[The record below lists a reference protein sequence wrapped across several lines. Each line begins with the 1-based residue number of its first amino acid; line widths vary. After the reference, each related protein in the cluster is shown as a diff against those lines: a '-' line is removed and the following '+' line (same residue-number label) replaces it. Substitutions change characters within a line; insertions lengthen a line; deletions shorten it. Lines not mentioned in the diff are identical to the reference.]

1 MLKETEHAVPAICH
15 PRESGGPPNTV
26 LRKTIASGSPS
37 PGFGQRP
44 ELGARRRRP
53 AAILHEFIICATL
66 IRSKQV
72 QVGETEVTYTIAVAG
87 KGGTGKTTISAL
99 VIDYLTRN
107 KKGLV
112 LAIDADPSTNLNL
125 ALGVP
130 LDDTVGDVREETATA
145 VGGSG
150 ALGGMSKWD
159 YLDYRINDAL
169 VEETSFDLLAMGRP
183 EGPGCYCA
191 ANNILRTSV
200 DRLSDAYDY
209 VVIDN
214 EAGLEHLSRRTT
226 QDVDLLLLVSDPSL
240 RGIIA
245 AGRVAELVDELKT
258 SVGAVYLIVNRVNG
272 DTLSEPLLKAIEEH
286 GLNLAGIIPA
296 DPAVNELDALGEPLV
311 NLPEDAPVRR
321 SLGAILA
328 SVNGGLGAA

>member
-1 MLKETEHAVPAICH
+1 MTK
-15 PRESGGPPNTV
+15 
-26 LRKTIASGSPS
+26 
-37 PGFGQRP
+37 
-44 ELGARRRRP
+44 
-53 AAILHEFIICATL
+53 
-66 IRSKQV
+66 
-72 QVGETEVTYTIAVAG
+72 TIAVAG

-99 VIDYLTRN
+99 VIDYLAKN
-107 KKGLV
+107 QEGAI

-130 LDDTVGDVREETATA
+130 LEDTVGDVREETATA

-150 ALGGMSKWD
+150 ALGGMTKWD
-159 YLDYRINDAL
+159 YLDYRINEAL
-169 VEETSFDLLAMGRP
+169 VEEMSFDLLAMGRP

-226 QDVDLLLLVSDPSL
+226 QDVDLLLVVSDPSL

-258 SVGAVYLIVNRVNG
+258 SVGAVHLIVNRVNG
-272 DTLSEPLLKAIEEH
+272 DSLSEPLLKAIEEQK
-286 GLNLAGIIPA
+286 LNLAGLIPS

-311 NLPEDAPVRR
+311 NLPEDDPARR
-321 SLGAILA
+321 TLGAILA
-328 SVNGGLGAA
+328 SLDARLAES

>member
-1 MLKETEHAVPAICH
+1 
-15 PRESGGPPNTV
+15 
-26 LRKTIASGSPS
+26 
-37 PGFGQRP
+37 
-44 ELGARRRRP
+44 
-53 AAILHEFIICATL
+53 
-66 IRSKQV
+66 
-72 QVGETEVTYTIAVAG
+72 VTKTIAVAG

-99 VIDYLTRN
+99 VIDYLARN
-107 KKGLV
+107 KRGTV

-130 LDDTVGDVREETATA
+130 LYDTVGDVREETATA
-145 VGGSG
+145 VGGG
-150 ALGGMSKWD
+150 RALGGLSKWD
-159 YLDYRINDAL
+159 YLDLRINEAL

-226 QDVDLLLLVSDPSL
+226 QDVDLLIIVSDPSL

-245 AGRVAELVDELKT
+245 AGRVAELIDELDT
-258 SVGAVYLIVNRVNG
+258 AVGAAYLVVNRVNG
-272 DTLSEPLLKAIEEH
+272 DDLPEPLKEAIAEQK
-286 GLNLAGIIPA
+286 LQLAGLLPA
-296 DPAVNELDALGEPLV
+296 DPAVNELDALGQPIV
-311 NLPEDAPVRR
+311 DLPEDAPVRR
-321 SLGAILA
+321 SLEAILA
-328 SVNGGLGAA
+328 AVDGNL

>member
-1 MLKETEHAVPAICH
+1 MTK
-15 PRESGGPPNTV
+15 
-26 LRKTIASGSPS
+26 
-37 PGFGQRP
+37 
-44 ELGARRRRP
+44 
-53 AAILHEFIICATL
+53 
-66 IRSKQV
+66 
-72 QVGETEVTYTIAVAG
+72 TIAVAG

-99 VIDYLTRN
+99 VIDYLARN
-107 KKGLV
+107 KKGAI

-145 VGGSG
+145 VGGG
-150 ALGGMSKWD
+150 QALGGLSKWD
-159 YLDYRINDAL
+159 YLDFRINEAL
-169 VEETSFDLLAMGRP
+169 VEEKGFDLLAMGRP

-226 QDVDLLLLVSDPSL
+226 RDVDLLLVVSDPTL

-245 AGRVAELVDELKT
+245 AGRVAEVVDELKT
-258 SVGAVYLIVNRVNG
+258 DVGDVYLIVNRVVG
-272 DTLSEPLLKAIEEH
+272 DRLSEPLMKAIEEQN
-286 GLNLAGIIPA
+286 LNLVGLIPA
-296 DPAVNELDALGEPLV
+296 DPAVNELDALGEPIIR
-311 NLPEDAPVRR
+311 LPEDALVRR
-321 SLGAILA
+321 SLEAILQ
-328 SVNGGLGAA
+328 SVNGGV

>member
-1 MLKETEHAVPAICH
+1 M
-15 PRESGGPPNTV
+15 
-26 LRKTIASGSPS
+26 
-37 PGFGQRP
+37 
-44 ELGARRRRP
+44 
-53 AAILHEFIICATL
+53 
-66 IRSKQV
+66 QV
-72 QVGETEVTYTIAVAG
+72 TKTIAVAG

-99 VIDYLTRN
+99 VIDYLTKN
-107 KKGLV
+107 KRGTV

-125 ALGVP
+125 ALGVS
-130 LDDTVGDVREETATA
+130 LYDTVGDVREETATA

-150 ALGGMSKWD
+150 AMGGMSKWD
-159 YLDYRINDAL
+159 YLDLRINEAL
-169 VEETSFDLLAMGRP
+169 IEETRFDLLAMGRP

-226 QDVDLLLLVSDPSL
+226 RDVDLLLLISDPSL

-258 SVGAVYLIVNRVNG
+258 AVGSVYLIINRVNG
-272 DTLSEPLLKAIEEH
+272 EVLPEPLMKAVKDH
-286 GLNLAGIIPA
+286 NLRLAGLIPS
-296 DPAVNELDALGEPLV
+296 DPGVNALDAMGEPIV
-311 NLPEDAPVRR
+311 NLPEDAPIR
-321 SLGAILA
+321 SSLEAILA
-328 SVNGGLGAA
+328 SLNGGL

>member
-1 MLKETEHAVPAICH
+1 MTK
-15 PRESGGPPNTV
+15 
-26 LRKTIASGSPS
+26 
-37 PGFGQRP
+37 
-44 ELGARRRRP
+44 
-53 AAILHEFIICATL
+53 
-66 IRSKQV
+66 
-72 QVGETEVTYTIAVAG
+72 TIAVAG

-99 VIDYLTRN
+99 IIDHLIKNGR
-107 KKGLV
+107 GSV

-130 LDDTVGDVREETATA
+130 LYDTVGDVREETATA
-145 VGGSG
+145 VGGQR

-159 YLDYRINDAL
+159 YLDFRIQESL
-169 VEETSFDLLAMGRP
+169 VEESGFDLLAMGRP

-226 QDVDLLLLVSDPSL
+226 RDVDLLFVVSDPTL

-245 AGRVAELVDELKT
+245 AGRVAEVVDELKT
-258 SVGAVYLIVNRVNG
+258 SVGAIYLIVNRVNG
-272 DTLSEPLLKAIEEH
+272 DTLPESLRNIIEEH
-286 GLNLAGIIPA
+286 NLKLAGLIPA
-296 DPAVNELDALGEPLV
+296 DPAVNELDAQGQPIV
-311 NLPEDAPVRR
+311 ALPEDAPIRR
-321 SLGAILA
+321 SLEAILA
-328 SVNGGLGAA
+328 ALDGSL

>member
-1 MLKETEHAVPAICH
+1 MTK
-15 PRESGGPPNTV
+15 
-26 LRKTIASGSPS
+26 
-37 PGFGQRP
+37 
-44 ELGARRRRP
+44 
-53 AAILHEFIICATL
+53 
-66 IRSKQV
+66 
-72 QVGETEVTYTIAVAG
+72 TIAVAG

-99 VIDYLTRN
+99 VIDYLARSKT
-107 KKGLV
+107 GAV

-145 VGGSG
+145 VGGSQ
-150 ALGGMSKWD
+150 ALSGMNKWD
-159 YLDYRINDAL
+159 YLDFRINEAL
-169 VEETSFDLLAMGRP
+169 VEEMSFDLLAMGRP

-226 QDVDLLLLVSDPSL
+226 RDVDLLLLVSDPTL

-258 SVGAVYLIVNRVNG
+258 DVGDVYLIVNRVLG
-272 DTLSEPLLKAIEEH
+272 DTLPEPLMKAIEEH
-286 GLNLAGIIPA
+286 KLKLAGLIPA
-296 DPAVNELDALGEPLV
+296 DPAVNELDALGEPIV
-311 NLPEDAPVRR
+311 SLPDDAPIRR
-321 SLGAILA
+321 SLESILK
-328 SVNGGLGAA
+328 SVNGGV